1 LRRDA
6 TRVIYDILT
15 LGARGASK
23 TQIIFRANLSHK
35 LVQKYTVF
43 LVKKGLL
50 SIEADLEGS
59 RYFLTEKGG
68 RLFHLLQEVEKEL
81 NDFYAMSLVSET
93 RARHPRLRYHPS
105 FDSERDHVPI
115 EILQAS
121 SS

>member
-1 LRRDA
+1 M
-6 TRVIYDILT
+6 IYDILT

-35 LVQKYTVF
+35 LVEKYIVF
-43 LVKKGLL
+43 LVKRGLL
-50 SIEADLEGS
+50 TIESDLEGS

-68 RLFHLLQEVEKEL
+68 RLFHLLQEVEREL

-93 RARHPRLRYHPS
+93 KARRPGLRYHPS

-115 EILQAS
+115 EIKRAAS
-121 SS
+121 S